1 MLIKNYTVEMR
12 VHLCVCLKQWCI
24 VAEPLADQ
32 DGFVIMRGTSHRQLS
47 IFYLKRG
54 AQKWRSPARPG
65 LQRYQFV
72 NAIDLRCAEIM

>member
-1 MLIKNYTVEMR
+1 MR
-12 VHLCVCLKQWCI
+12 VHLCVCLKQWFI

-54 AQKWRSPARPG
+54 RKNGDLTRVQVYNGTNSLMQLICVAQK
-65 LQRYQFV
+65 
-72 NAIDLRCAEIM
+72 